1 MVKKRKTHI
10 LKLNKYSEKK
20 EKQFE
25 LDFQDSLTI
34 AERFQMMFYM
44 SNLMKEMLIKNG
56 YRKPFEIVKRT

>member
-25 LDFQDSLTI
+25 IDFQKSLTT
-34 AERFQMMFYM
+34 AERFEMMFRI
-44 SNLMKEMLIKNG
+44 SNIMKEILIRNG
-56 YRKPFEIVKRT
+56 YRKPIEIIKRT